1 MDFLISIMRPD
12 IGIITKLDYVHSENF
27 PGGVQE
33 YWQDKM
39 KLLIASKKKTFFNI
53 EDEFTQNN
61 EDLLDNFSYI
71 FSKNHSSRFIQ
82 EGTEI
87 RQVFEYHKKNIS
99 INLIGIEN
107 LEYTRL
113 AFDIAQ
119 EIGIRI
125 QESQYYLS
133 FEQQAGRF
141 TLFVKGE
148 NIFIDSSYNAGPESM
163 KQVIENTKKIQKELF
178 PQKEI
183 LYVL

>member
-1 MDFLISIMRPD
+1 
-12 IGIITKLDYVHSENF
+12 
-27 PGGVQE
+27 
-33 YWQDKM
+33 M

-61 EDLLDNFSYI
+61 EDLLENFSYI

-82 EGTEI
+82 DSTEI
-87 RQVFEYHKKNIS
+87 RQIFEYHKKNIS

-113 AFDIAQ
+113 ALDIAQ
-119 EIGIRI
+119 EIGIPLQN
-125 QESQYYLS
+125 QEYHLS
-133 FEQQAGRF
+133 FVQQAGRF
-141 TLFVKGE
+141 SLFIKGE